1 MSKTDAAEA
10 ALETLEAGERSL
22 VLSFLSLSERKT
34 DGAEVMDEL
43 AEAIALRAAFRETPN

>member
-10 ALETLEAGERSL
+10 ALATLEAGERSL

-34 DGAEVMDEL
+34 DGTAVMEEL

>member
-1 MSKTDAAEA
+1 MSKTESKEP
-10 ALETLEAGERSL
+10 ALDKLEAGERSL

-34 DGAEVMDEL
+34 QGADPMDEL